1 MFGYI
6 YLSIDFNEFIKRNI
20 GGNMII
26 DRERERER
34 DIERKKEGGG
44 GGGVKEVQFYQI

>member
-1 MFGYI
+1 MFGCI

-20 GGNMII
+20 GGNLII

-34 DIERKKEGGG
+34 EREGES
-44 GGGVKEVQFYQI
+44 GVERESES